1 MPSIL
6 INISGDLKFKL
17 PSRKRD
23 GLRVQGF
30 QGSGGPGAVT
40 KRKQADSTS
49 CGKKANQRPSAE
61 PVAYEGS
68 EGSRKMKALDS
79 PRISRVV
86 FHPRGEDDRY
96 SPVGIATTT
105 PCENAVIS
113 GYLHLNEKSDGLLL
127 FFHGNGEIS
136 ADYDTMAQV
145 YLSLGVSCWFV
156 DFRGYGRSTGTPAFS
171 HMFSDAETLFRYIPR
186 LRDLTGNSFKHL
198 LVMGRSLGS
207 ASAIYLASIHHRD
220 LDGLILDSAYAHGP
234 DLIRRLGGPGI
245 APEELTGLKIILTVS
260 INAPCRPSSSMARM
274 ILSIPF
280 SDALAL
286 YRACR
291 SPAKRLVEIEGAGHN
306 DLLYHGMDTYLSAL
320 RDFINQIR
328 P

>member
-23 GLRVQGF
+23 GLRIQGF

-49 CGKKANQRPSAE
+49 CGKKANQRPPAE

-220 LDGLILDSAYAHGP
+220 LDGLILDSPYAHGP

-245 APEELTGLKIILTVS
+245 APEELTGFEDNIDRIHQCTLPTLIIHGTDDF
-260 INAPCRPSSSMARM
+260 I
-274 ILSIPF
+274 IPF
-280 SDALAL
+280 SEALAL